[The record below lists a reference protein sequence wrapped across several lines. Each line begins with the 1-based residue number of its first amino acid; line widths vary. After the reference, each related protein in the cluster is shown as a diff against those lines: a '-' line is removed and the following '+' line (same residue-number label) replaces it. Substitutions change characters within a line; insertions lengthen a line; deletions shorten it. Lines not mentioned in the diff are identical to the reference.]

1 MKIGKTHGSPLC
13 WRSSPPAEQALQ
25 LSLRNV
31 DSTVVSTRT
40 DARSSRR
47 VQIMENNA
55 DRRIPP
61 LLADGSTP
69 DVPDAAIATSRSGR
83 AVRRP
88 GALAQFLL

>member
-1 MKIGKTHGSPLC
+1 MLAATGSRAC
-13 WRSSPPAEQALQ
+13 AEQALQ

-47 VQIMENNA
+47 RVQIMENNA

-69 DVPDAAIATSRSGR
+69 DVSDAAIATSWSGR